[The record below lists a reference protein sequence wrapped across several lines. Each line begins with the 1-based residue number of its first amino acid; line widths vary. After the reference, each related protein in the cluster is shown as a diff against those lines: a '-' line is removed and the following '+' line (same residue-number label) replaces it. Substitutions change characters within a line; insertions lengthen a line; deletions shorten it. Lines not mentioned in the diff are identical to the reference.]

1 MPDALELET
10 LALAYRERYG
20 IDLILLW
27 HDDMMLGDLFA
38 IAHPV
43 AALPLRRSSLANAIE
58 IYRYKTVIALAF
70 VFYAPKPQ
78 LGGKAALAGVRN
90 RAIHLSAPSPRPDLL
105 RSQRQLAQHIA
116 RPGAEVTAEAATEAG
131 DFLIAHRLCHCAH
144 VAEAGQ

>member
-70 VFYAPKPQ
+70 AFMPQNHSSVVRLPWQACGIGRFIYQPPHPAPISF
-78 LGGKAALAGVRN
+78 GA
-90 RAIHLSAPSPRPDLL
+90 SASSRSTSPGPV
-105 RSQRQLAQHIA
+105 
-116 RPGAEVTAEAATEAG
+116 PK
-131 DFLIAHRLCHCAH
+131 
-144 VAEAGQ
+144 